1 MEVQVVCFVVN
12 QYCFLGV
19 EVKGYK
25 CCYYLYGLVLI
36 YVIGYVLKIND
47 KDVECF
53 DRENKLVNY
62 VVIYDIGKLGIEC
75 YYEDIL
81 YG

>member
-1 MEVQVVCFVVN
+1 M
-12 QYCFLGV
+12 GV

-25 CCYYLYGLVLI
+25 CCYYFYGLVLI

-47 KDVECF
+47 KDVECLNN
-53 DRENKLVNY
+53 DGKLVNY
-62 VVIYDIGKLGIEC
+62 VVMYDIGKLGIEC
-75 YYEDIL
+75 YYEDVL